1 MLLPAIAAAFVFLA
15 IVLAAASVLRAGGR
29 PADARIRELAG
40 GRAGGTGLASIP
52 FRDRVILPVVE
63 AIGGAMAS
71 LLPGA
76 FLGRVEQRLI
86 EGGEPMKPATFHATM
101 IAVGIAASLTFAALL
116 LTASN
121 GANPAVVIALA
132 VIVGF
137 PAAYIPVFWLSAQAR
152 GRRREV
158 LKGLPDSLDLLTVCV
173 EAGLGLDAA
182 FHRVVEKQSG
192 PLVDEM
198 RYMLRQIGLGKVRRE
213 ALFGLAERTGVDDV
227 RSFVLAVIQAEQLG
241 TGVAQVLRA
250 QSDRVRMRRRQRAEQ
265 DARRAPVKMVFP
277 LVFCLMPSLFIFI
290 LGPIILNVMEFLSES

>member
-1 MLLPAIAAAFVFLA
+1 MLLSAIAAAFVFLA
-15 IVLAAASVLRAGGR
+15 IALAAASVLRANSR
-29 PADARIRELAG
+29 PADDRMRALAGAGASGTELA
-40 GRAGGTGLASIP
+40 SVP
-52 FRDRVILPVVE
+52 FQERVILPIINT
-63 AIGGAMAS
+63 IGGAMAS

-76 FLGRVEQRLI
+76 FLGRIQQRLI
-86 EGGEPMKPATFHATM
+86 EAGEPMKPATFHAAM
-101 IAVGIAASLTFAALL
+101 IALGAGVSLAFAALV

-121 GANPAVVIALA
+121 GANPIVVLVSAL
-132 VIVGF
+132 IVAF
-137 PAAYIPVFWLSAQAR
+137 AAAYIPVFWLSAQAR
-152 GRRREV
+152 GRRRDV

-182 FHRVVEKQSG
+182 FHRVAEKQSG
-192 PLVDEM
+192 PIVDEM
-198 RYMLRQIGLGKVRRE
+198 RHMLRQIGLGKARKE
-213 ALFGLAERTGVDDV
+213 ALLGLAERTGVDDV

-250 QSDRVRMRRRQRAEQ
+250 QSDRVRVRRRQRAEQ